1 MTRTMDL
8 VVLVPGS
15 DEREALDEL
24 LSRRRQSLGIREISY
39 RFVKHPQRDPGCFH
53 GGPQLLQP
61 YQNRSEHALIV
72 LDHEGSGQER
82 RTAEEVTAD
91 LSRRLRASG
100 WDDRAEVL
108 VIEPELEI
116 WIWSDSPEVDRALRW
131 KKGGLRQ
138 WMAERQLWPEGKLK
152 PQRPK
157 ESLEAALRQVSVRR
171 SAAIYRQ
178 LAGAVGLE
186 RCTDSSFER
195 FKTILRS
202 WFGESS

>member
-1 MTRTMDL
+1 MTWSMDL

-24 LSRRRQSLGIREISY
+24 LARRRQSLGIREISF

-53 GGPQLLQP
+53 TGPQLLQP
-61 YQNRSEHALIV
+61 YQGRADHALVV

-82 RTAEEVTAD
+82 RSTEDVRAD
-91 LSRRLRASG
+91 LSQRLRVSG
-100 WDDRAEVL
+100 WGDRAEVL

-131 KKGGLRQ
+131 TKGSLRK
-138 WMAERQLWPEGKLK
+138 WMAERQIWPEGELK
-152 PQRPK
+152 PSRPK

-178 LAGAVGLE
+178 LAGSVGLE
-186 RCTDSSFER
+186 RCTDPSFER
-195 FKTILRS
+195 FKSILRS
-202 WFGESS
+202 WFGETS